1 MPDVMPTAAPPR
13 EPPGADCIL
22 LNARREVLLVLR
34 DDKPDIPCPNTWA
47 LLGGYVEPGETP
59 EQALL
64 REIREEIG
72 IELPRPRFFREYRW
86 PECTEHI
93 FWQWLQVEPEAIA
106 LAEGQ
111 HLAYVARDAL
121 GQLRFAS
128 HYSRILDDF
137 FAAGLDAEP
146 APHRV

>member
-1 MPDVMPTAAPPR
+1 MPDAIPSVAPSR

-64 REIREEIG
+64 REIREEIN
-72 IELPRPRFFREYRW
+72 IALPRPRFFRDYRW

-93 FWQWLQVEPEAIA
+93 FWQWLDIEPDRVT
-106 LAEGQ
+106 LTEGQ
-111 HLAYVARDAL
+111 RLAYFARGDL
-121 GQLRFAS
+121 GGLRFAS
-128 HYSRILDDF
+128 HYGRILDDF
-137 FAAGLDAEP
+137 FAAGLASEP
-146 APHRV
+146 ASHGA